1 MHPLDI
7 LDHIVDVLI
16 TRLDPKFLVD
26 NCMHLRDSE
35 PALEKKL
42 DLFLNL
48 LVRDDVTVLDLNLVV
63 VVHAHRPGPEVSD
76 TVLTPLELAV
86 DRAIC
91 QQGLLKL
98 DSLVELF
105 VSSCSS
111 VAAE

>member
-16 TRLDPKFLVD
+16 TRLDPKLLVD
-26 NCMHLRDSE
+26 NGMHLRDSE

-48 LVRDDVTVLDLNLVV
+48 LVRDDVTVFDLNLVV
-63 VVHAHRPGPEVSD
+63 VVHAHRARPEVPH

-86 DRAIC
+86 DRAVC

-98 DSLVELF
+98 DSLVKLF
-105 VSSCSS
+105 ISSCSS
-111 VAAE
+111 IATE